1 MKRSKRVFDK
11 SKVNILPFFVLIV
24 VIAICYV
31 CYIQFF
37 KVPKFSLNSDDK
49 ISTAGFSARLDSED
63 VSIESIEIFLIVNN
77 DKTFLIYSKNQFD
90 NSKSTHDLDVGFN
103 ENSEFIKYI
112 KKAKDTELTLTY
124 NVQYKNKFF
133 NSELDDSYLIS
144 VDFKPPEIS
153 NIESDGYVYLGGV
166 GYIRLQSS
174 LDVAKLYLDNG
185 NGDLF
190 YPISNKK
197 NDVIEHLIFFTCS
210 NKPCNQNRVKIY
222 AEDFA
227 KNSTVVFKKIRTI
240 KNKKWPKYLIKI
252 DRENFTDKY
261 NEILNS
267 NIQTIN
273 KNDFLRINKV
283 ERALNE
289 SKIKKLT
296 TNISL
301 EKYFKGQFNQLA
313 NSKVSSYFSEERSY
327 YFSDSK
333 DEIIDIQLHWGY
345 DLSSTRNADVFP
357 INSGKVVYVDNSLG
371 IYGSVVIIDH
381 GLGFY
386 SLYSHLNNI
395 YVKKDEIVNKNTLI
409 GLTGTTGM
417 AFGDH
422 LHLGIY
428 LQGVPVDPVEFWD
441 RKYINLKIDEP
452 YEIFSSKSSKVNN

>member
-1 MKRSKRVFDK
+1 MLK
-11 SKVNILPFFVLIV
+11 ILQK
-24 VIAICYV
+24 
-31 CYIQFF
+31 IQ
-37 KVPKFSLNSDDK
+37 L
-49 ISTAGFSARLDSED
+49 L
-63 VSIESIEIFLIVNN
+63 FL
-77 DKTFLIYSKNQFD
+77 
-90 NSKSTHDLDVGFN
+90 
-103 ENSEFIKYI
+103 
-112 KKAKDTELTLTY
+112 
-124 NVQYKNKFF
+124 
-133 NSELDDSYLIS
+133 
-144 VDFKPPEIS
+144 
-153 NIESDGYVYLGGV
+153 
-166 GYIRLQSS
+166 R
-174 LDVAKLYLDNG
+174 
-185 NGDLF
+185 
-190 YPISNKK
+190 
-197 NDVIEHLIFFTCS
+197 
-210 NKPCNQNRVKIY
+210 
-222 AEDFA
+222 
-227 KNSTVVFKKIRTI
+227 KIRTI

-345 DLSSTRNADVFP
+345 DLSSTQNADVFP

-452 YEIFSSKSSKVNN
+452 YKIFSSKSSKVNN